1 MATLVILA
9 AGIGSRYQGL
19 KQITP
24 VGPNGETIIDYSVF
38 DAIRS
43 GFDRLVLVIRR
54 DMVDVVRQRITSK
67 FRHRIR
73 VAFAYQEQ
81 NAVPKDWNQPLN
93 REKPWG
99 TGHALLSVETL
110 IDTPFGVINA
120 DDFYGLNSYQVLGR
134 HLHSNSA
141 ASVEYALV
149 GFRLR
154 DTLSDFGPVSRAI
167 CIHDHFGFLKGI
179 EEITNIEKARENAGY
194 IDSNGDMQ
202 TLSGKEI
209 IFMNVWAFTPS
220 TFRLFREQFLYFLRD
235 QGKNKKAEFL
245 VPDTINHLIQEGKVR
260 VKVLKQ
266 NTCEENNKG
275 GGRKEMMKPPSQWF
289 GLTYQE
295 DTVLAQKKIKELIDE
310 DQYPERL
317 WDK

>member
-24 VGPNGETIIDYSVF
+24 VGPNGETIID
-38 DAIRS
+38 
-43 GFDRLVLVIRR
+43 
-54 DMVDVVRQRITSK
+54 
-67 FRHRIR
+67 
-73 VAFAYQEQ
+73 
-81 NAVPKDWNQPLN
+81 
-93 REKPWG
+93 
-99 TGHALLSVETL
+99 
-110 IDTPFGVINA
+110 
-120 DDFYGLNSYQVLGR
+120 
-134 HLHSNSA
+134 
-141 ASVEYALV
+141 
-149 GFRLR
+149 
-154 DTLSDFGPVSRAI
+154 
-167 CIHDHFGFLKGI
+167 
-179 EEITNIEKARENAGY
+179 
-194 IDSNGDMQ
+194 SNGDMQ
-202 TLSGKEI
+202 TLSGNEI
-209 IFMNVWAFTPS
+209 ISMNMWAFTPS
-220 TFRLFREQFLYFLRD
+220 IFRLFREQFLYFLRD

-275 GGRKEMMKPPSQWF
+275 GGSRKEMMKPPSQWF

-295 DTVLAQKKIKELIDE
+295 DTVIAQKKVKELIDE

>member
-1 MATLVILA
+1 
-9 AGIGSRYQGL
+9 
-19 KQITP
+19 
-24 VGPNGETIIDYSVF
+24 
-38 DAIRS
+38 
-43 GFDRLVLVIRR
+43 
-54 DMVDVVRQRITSK
+54 
-67 FRHRIR
+67 
-73 VAFAYQEQ
+73 
-81 NAVPKDWNQPLN
+81 
-93 REKPWG
+93 
-99 TGHALLSVETL
+99 
-110 IDTPFGVINA
+110 
-120 DDFYGLNSYQVLGR
+120 
-134 HLHSNSA
+134 
-141 ASVEYALV
+141 V

-275 GGRKEMMKPPSQWF
+275 GGA
-289 GLTYQE
+289 G
-295 DTVLAQKKIKELIDE
+295 KK
-310 DQYPERL
+310 
-317 WDK
+317 